1 MTPAD
6 EPDSPTTDPN
16 PGTVSGERADQPPS
30 VTRVVGDRERR
41 RASSSPESDTLLSAP
56 QVTREDLAFDE
67 RLSATERQ
75 LEELRLRLE
84 RLEQRPR
91 EAEPVPAFSRWFW
104 LVFLAAL
111 ALAWQILAHFR

>member
-16 PGTVSGERADQPPS
+16 PGTLSGERADQTPS
-30 VTRVVGDRERR
+30 VIRAVGQREPMP
-41 RASSSPESDTLLSAP
+41 SSSPGSDTLLSAP
-56 QVTREDLAFDE
+56 QATREDLAFDE
-67 RLSATERQ
+67 RLSACERQ
-75 LEELRLRLE
+75 LEEVRLRVD
-84 RLEQRPR
+84 RLEQRPPQ
-91 EAEPVPAFSRWFW
+91 AEQASSFSRWFW

>member
-1 MTPAD
+1 MTSAD

-16 PGTVSGERADQPPS
+16 PGVVSGERANQTPS
-30 VTRVVGDRERR
+30 VIRPTDRREPMPS
-41 RASSSPESDTLLSAP
+41 ASPESDTLLSAP

-67 RLSATERQ
+67 RLSSCERQ
-75 LEELRLRLE
+75 LREMLLRVEDLE
-84 RLEQRPR
+84 RRPP
-91 EAEPVPAFSRWFW
+91 EVSPTPSFSRWFW

>member
-1 MTPAD
+1 MTPED
-6 EPDSPTTDPN
+6 EPDSPPITDPN
-16 PGTVSGERADQPPS
+16 PGTVSGERTAQTPS
-30 VTRVVGDRERR
+30 VTLAVDNRERLPG
-41 RASSSPESDTLLSAP
+41 SSPESDTLLSAP

-67 RLSATERQ
+67 RLHATERQ
-75 LEELRLRLE
+75 VEELRTRLE

-91 EAEPVPAFSRWFW
+91 EAEPAPTFSRWFW